1 MAASRKEQASG
12 RDVDV
17 KTELTTNTAE
27 QCKAIASGMALL
39 GGKAK
44 VKAISS
50 SSSSSDGKKKK
61 KTKKNEKKDKKTKK
75 KDKKRGSD
83 SEESS
88 GKPKVKKEK
97 PEDFTTVLG
106 KDGLIDSSKISLW
119 QRFTSGCILDG
130 DMWIG

>member
-44 VKAISS
+44 VKSS

-75 KDKKRGSD
+75 KKRGSD
-83 SEESS
+83 SDESS

-106 KDGLIDSSKISLW
+106 KDGLIDSAKISLW
-119 QRFTSGCILDG
+119 QRFTSGCVLDG

>member
-27 QCKAIASGMALL
+27 QCKAIASGMALMS
-39 GGKAK
+39 GKAK
-44 VKAISS
+44 VKSS

-75 KDKKRGSD
+75 KKRGSD
-83 SEESS
+83 SDESS